1 MNLSLKKNQ
10 NRFTINQIYPFLEGL
25 DIFINFSLIT
35 YLCSYFLPESDLRFS
50 IIVVS
55 LLVLFSYFF
64 RNFTLQIIK
73 YFTNKLNKLS
83 IITTLSIANL
93 LVVITPNLEF
103 NILAIF
109 LFLLSRLLVGFSF
122 SLASISTDNTT
133 FFNTKLDYWI
143 LFIFGLIV
151 GSLALVFI
159 NETFSNNE
167 LNQWAWKIFYTIN
180 FIITSILSLTILKK
194 KYVDIEII
202 NKLKENPTKI
212 YPLKF
217 LQHLHLLIPFF
228 SFILFSSSWLPK
240 FSNPNNMQFLQYD
253 FLYLFLSLI
262 VLIFITPLSNL
273 IGQKRSINFFYIS
286 SIFISSICIFF
297 EHTSSYSINLSK
309 LFLSFFSSFSLCIYI
324 LKFNKQKIVSEISK
338 FNSFNQIMSILIII
352 IPIIFYAFS

>member
-1 MNLSLKKNQ
+1 MFLLSSRV
-10 NRFTINQIYPFLEGL
+10 RFTFFNHCSFIVSF
-25 DIFINFSLIT
+25 IFI
-35 YLCSYFLPESDLRFS
+35 
-50 IIVVS
+50 
-55 LLVLFSYFF
+55 FF

-228 SFILFSSSWLPK
+228 PLFY
-240 FSNPNNMQFLQYD
+240 FRRHG
-253 FLYLFLSLI
+253 YLNSQ
-262 VLIFITPLSNL
+262 TP
-273 IGQKRSINFFYIS
+273 IICNFFS
-286 SIFISSICIFF
+286 
-297 EHTSSYSINLSK
+297 
-309 LFLSFFSSFSLCIYI
+309 
-324 LKFNKQKIVSEISK
+324 
-338 FNSFNQIMSILIII
+338 M
-352 IPIIFYAFS
+352 IFYIYF